1 MEETEANILI
11 IDDEIGMRAGCQ
23 RALVPRGYRVGMAEH
38 GVEGLRKLREEAFDV
53 VLLDAMMP
61 GMSGLE
67 ILERIQQH
75 DPDIVCVMITGY
87 ATVDLAAQAMK
98 LGAHDFLPK
107 PFTSDELLT
116 VVQRAWAERQL
127 RLNQRR
133 RREEE
138 EESFQLERTRQEKA
152 KLDAF
157 ESRFTIVVVHELR
170 NPVGVIKNYL
180 QLMRAG
186 YIDADEW
193 DEYIEKLDLR
203 AGQLLGMLDDLL
215 ELANLKGRQG
225 LSRLREVA
233 VAEALE
239 KVSGRLRPV
248 AEKRNLAFEV
258 AVLARPTLQA
268 QPAHIESLWSHLI
281 ENALNYTPQGRITVT
296 LAEEPDQIIASV
308 SDTGIGV
315 SPEDLARIFQDFYRA
330 PEAREQVELGTGLGL
345 PIVHQIVEIYEG
357 SIQVDSAPGEGSTFT
372 VKLPKSPFPP
382 RV

>member
-1 MEETEANILI
+1 
-11 IDDEIGMRAGCQ
+11 
-23 RALVPRGYRVGMAEH
+23 
-38 GVEGLRKLREEAFDV
+38 
-53 VLLDAMMP
+53 
-61 GMSGLE
+61 
-67 ILERIQQH
+67 
-75 DPDIVCVMITGY
+75 
-87 ATVDLAAQAMK
+87 
-98 LGAHDFLPK
+98 
-107 PFTSDELLT
+107 
-116 VVQRAWAERQL
+116 
-127 RLNQRR
+127 
-133 RREEE
+133 
-138 EESFQLERTRQEKA
+138 
-152 KLDAF
+152 
-157 ESRFTIVVVHELR
+157 
-170 NPVGVIKNYL
+170 
-180 QLMRAG
+180 
-186 YIDADEW
+186 
-193 DEYIEKLDLR
+193 
-203 AGQLLGMLDDLL
+203 
-215 ELANLKGRQG
+215 LKGRQG

-258 AVLARPTLQA
+258 AVQARPTLQA